1 MKACHCE
8 RHSTNGKI
16 DLTYSGDQDYFIT
29 SLIIA
34 AYSILW
40 DLLALYHTVTGHFSQ
55 NLA

>member
-34 AYSILW
+34 AYSIL
-40 DLLALYHTVTGHFSQ
+40 
-55 NLA
+55 